1 MNDTDLFKL
10 LDRTESLVVGV
21 NSFAR
26 HADMSTKSIGY
37 EQKEM
42 IKEAIDNLL
51 LILVSN

>member
-1 MNDTDLFKL
+1 MNDTELLKL
-10 LDRTESLVVGV
+10 LDETESLVVGV

-26 HADMSTKSIGY
+26 HVKISTRCIGN

-42 IKEAIDNLL
+42 IKEAIDKLL